1 VSDDASFVARAKRG
15 GSAHGG
21 ADDGDSFSMSGVSGM
36 SGYYP
41 DEIGR
46 TWDEDREGSIK

>member
-1 VSDDASFVARAKRG
+1 VARAKRG
-15 GSAHGG
+15 GSGHAG
-21 ADDGDSFSMSGVSGM
+21 AEDADSFSMSGVSGI

-46 TWDEDREGSIK
+46 GERWDEDREGSIK

>member
-15 GSAHGG
+15 GG
-21 ADDGDSFSMSGVSGM
+21 DVEDGDSFSMSGVSGL

-46 TWDEDREGSIK
+46 GGRWDEDREGSIK

>member
-1 VSDDASFVARAKRG
+1 MARAKRG
-15 GSAHGG
+15 GG
-21 ADDGDSFSMSGVSGM
+21 ADDGDSFSMSGVSGI

-46 TWDEDREGSIK
+46 GGRWDEEGSIK